1 MISGKRRLRILT
13 WQVHG
18 NYLYYLSQ
26 IPHDF
31 YLVTRPGHPPGYA
44 GRTRS
49 FPWGDNVHEIAPDAV
64 RDASFDCVIFQCR
77 EHWERDRMELLSQRQ
92 RRLLPALYLEHDPP
106 QQHPTDT
113 RHWAQDASLLV
124 HVTPFNALMWDSG
137 NARTKVIEHGVLVP
151 DDARYSGERSAGI
164 SAINHLYQRGR
175 RLGADVYTQLRRHV
189 PLHVVGMEAER
200 MPGGIGEI
208 ANVELPGYMARYR
221 FFFNPIRWTSLGLSV
236 IEAMTVGMPIVGL
249 ATTELSS
256 VIVNGRNGWIETDPD
271 KLVPVMQMLLRSPD
285 TARLWGMGA
294 RATALQ
300 RFGIS
305 RFTADWDATLC
316 ALVSERETAVRAVG
330 RPAEEI
336 AS

>member
-1 MISGKRRLRILT
+1 MKTSKRRLRILT

-26 IPHDF
+26 IPHDL
-31 YLVTRPGHPPGYA
+31 YLVTRPGHPAGYA

-49 FPWGDNVHEIAPDAV
+49 FPWGDNVHEIAPEAV
-64 RDASFDCVIFQCR
+64 RSEDFDCVIFQCR
-77 EHWERDRMELLSQRQ
+77 EHWERDRHELLSPQQ
-92 RRLLPALYLEHDPP
+92 RRLPTVYLEHDPP

-113 RHWAQDASLLV
+113 PHWAQQATLLV

-137 NARTKVIEHGVLVP
+137 DARVKVIEHGVLIP
-151 DDARYSGERSAGI
+151 DDARYSGERTAGI
-164 SAINHLYQRGR
+164 AAINHLQQRGR
-175 RLGADVYTQLRRHV
+175 RLGADVYVRLQQQV
-189 PLHVVGMEAER
+189 PLHLVGMQAER

-208 ANVELPGYMARYR
+208 ANVELPGLMAQYR

-236 IEAMTVGMPIVGL
+236 IEAMTVGLPIIGL

-256 VIVNGRNGWIETDPD
+256 VIVNGRNGWIETDAD
-271 KLVPVMQMLLRSPD
+271 KLVPVMQRLLREPQ
-285 TARLWGMGA
+285 TARLWGMQA

-305 RFTADWDATLC
+305 RFTADWDATL
-316 ALVSERETAVRAVG
+316 RELAGDMTRAAPVDE
-330 RPAEEI
+330 PQAEEI